1 MRVKSYAKSN
11 LLMAGLIL
19 GLSACVSSVSP
30 VSTLENASNST
41 QSDDMRQ
48 TALNLS
54 DDPNAIAQ
62 NEDGTV
68 AFNVP
73 VPTRNPLV
81 EATQIAAVKTEIAVA
96 TNAQTPNTQSAS
108 RTSDQTS
115 ELALVKSQ
123 AVDQSKNTTADKT
136 TPPSNAQ
143 ARQAT
148 NKLATEELK
157 RPGLLARLFQRPKV
171 NVGGARNTVTRRPSR
186 ASLNAMPGVKSNE
199 EIFGIKRFRFGKPV
213 AKGRVRM
220 ASVLGLS
227 RFSPKSLKTQTSNVD
242 VACIKP
248 ELVKF
253 IKIVERRYGRPAVVT
268 SGYRSPSRNRRA
280 GGAKNSMHIYCKAV
294 DIQVKGVSKWDLAK
308 YMRSIPGRGGVGTYC
323 RTKSVHLDLGPKR
336 DWHHSCRRKS
346 KRRRKA

>member
-1 MRVKSYAKSN
+1 MSSVFARVKSS
-11 LLMAGLIL
+11 LLLAGMALS
-19 GLSACVSSVSP
+19 LSACVSSVSP
-30 VSTLENASNST
+30 ISSLESAANTT

-48 TALNLS
+48 TALNAS
-54 DDPNAIAQ
+54 DDPNAVGQ
-62 NEDGTV
+62 NEDGS
-68 AFNVP
+68 AAIGIP
-73 VPTRNPLV
+73 IPKRNPLV
-81 EATQIAAVKTEIAVA
+81 VATQTAAANTDADVT
-96 TNAQTPNTQSAS
+96 QTAS
-108 RTSDQTS
+108 QTTKQTSDQTS

-123 AVDQSKNTTADKT
+123 APEQPKSTTIAKASS
-136 TPPSNAQ
+136 PSNAN

-148 NKLATEELK
+148 NKLATDATR
-157 RPGLLARLFQRPKV
+157 RPGLLARLFQRPKA
-171 NVGGARNTVTRRPSR
+171 NVGSGRNTVTKRPSR

-199 EIFGIKRFRFGKPV
+199 EIFGIKRNPFGKPV

-220 ASVLGLS
+220 ASVLGMS

-242 VACIKP
+242 VDCIKP

>member
-1 MRVKSYAKSN
+1 MNTSSVFARVKSN
-11 LLMAGLIL
+11 ILLAGMALS
-19 GLSACVSSVSP
+19 LSACVSSVSP
-30 VSTLENASNST
+30 ISTLESAATTT
-41 QSDDMRQ
+41 QSDDVLQ
-48 TALNLS
+48 TALNSS
-54 DDPNAIAQ
+54 DDPNVVAQ
-62 NEDGTV
+62 NADGTAAV
-68 AFNVP
+68 GIP
-73 VPTRNPLV
+73 IPTRNPLV
-81 EATQIAAVKTEIAVA
+81 EVTQTAALSTDAANI
-96 TNAQTPNTQSAS
+96 N
-108 RTSDQTS
+108 TSDQTS

-123 AVDQSKNTTADKT
+123 APEQPKPTTIAKASS
-136 TPPSNAQ
+136 PSNAN

-148 NKLATEELK
+148 NKLATDATR
-157 RPGLLARLFQRPKV
+157 RPGLLSRLFQRPKA
-171 NVGGARNTVTRRPSR
+171 NVGSGRNTVTRRPSR

-199 EIFGIKRFRFGKPV
+199 EIFGIKRNPFGKPV

-220 ASVLGLS
+220 ASVLGMS

-242 VACIKP
+242 VDCIKP

-294 DIQVKGVSKWDLAK
+294 DIQVEGVSKWDLAK
-308 YMRSIPGRGGVGTYC
+308 YLRTMPGRGGVGTYC